1 MWHLWCMPGEWWGD
15 AVGAARS
22 VAFHA
27 LSWTPA
33 WGPAPVLPLSLPAAG
48 SRRTTARTASPR
60 AATACGAS
68 LAWWP
73 PRCRW
78 AQAAG
83 SMLVST
89 TGLTFA
95 CGLWPR
101 RKIGFIPVGQSVSPC
116 LLKCALQ
123 ELCIS
128 QCSDIFHAK
137 SFADLAQLQVG
148 IGMHW
153 LLACA
158 CRAQQPSGLLP
169 RAMPAAGPAA
179 QHTFH
184 PARLPLIARTGAR
197 DTGNHIH
204 GGAGQP
210 CRSGAA
216 LRPAPAAQPH
226 AVGQQVRAGR
236 SWWCCEKSWQLR
248 MALGSPIRRCPVVH
262 PRCQGVNNQLLGKR
276 SLPPPQDA
284 RGGGGAAAGWLPRQ
298 PAEAQ
303 GPHIAG
309 HQLARWA
316 CKGD

>member
-1 MWHLWCMPGEWWGD
+1 MQWVQPGVLHFMPCLGHLLGAQHQSSLCPCLPQVLGARRHAQLPQERPRPAAHLWHGG
-15 AVGAARS
+15 R
-22 VAFHA
+22 
-27 LSWTPA
+27 L
-33 WGPAPVLPLSLPAAG
+33 AAG
-48 SRRTTARTASPR
+48 GRRP
-60 AATACGAS
+60 
-68 LAWWP
+68 LAP
-73 PRCRW
+73 CRL
-78 AQAAG
+78 A
-83 SMLVST
+83 